1 MIMMSKEEV
10 KDLIYRVENEFN
22 NELDF
27 DYDYNGRELTDD
39 DLDMIG
45 NAITN
50 FSRKLE
56 LCVDDED
63 SNYREVELRDC
74 WSGEVFTTIMLN
86 YKHSVK
92 EFQDEINR
100 IKEEKSE
107 EINKYGDDW
116 TIISEN
122 IDKSFDW
129 YELDIDTDDDYLEY

>member
-1 MIMMSKEEV
+1 MMSKEEV

-22 NELDF
+22 NELDY
-27 DYDYNGRELTDD
+27 DYDYNGGELTDD
-39 DLDMIG
+39 DLNMIE

-50 FSRKLE
+50 FSNKLE

-63 SNYREVELRDC
+63 SNYRQVELRDC
-74 WSGEVFTTIMLN
+74 YNNEVYIYIMLN

-100 IKEEKSE
+100 IKLEKQE

-116 TIISEN
+116 SIISEN
-122 IDKSFDW
+122 ISDKFDW
-129 YELDIDTDDDYLEY
+129 FELDIETDDDYLEF

>member
-1 MIMMSKEEV
+1 MMSKEEI

-39 DLDMIG
+39 DLNMIE

-50 FSRKLE
+50 FSNKLE

-63 SNYREVELRDC
+63 SNYRQVELRDC
-74 WSGEVFTTIMLN
+74 YNNEVYKYIMLN

-100 IKEEKSE
+100 IKLEKQE

-116 TIISEN
+116 SIISEN
-122 IDKSFDW
+122 ISDKFDW
-129 YELDIDTDDDYLEY
+129 FELDIDTDDDYLEF

>member
-1 MIMMSKEEV
+1 MMSKEEI

-39 DLDMIG
+39 DLNMIE

-50 FSRKLE
+50 FSNKLE

-63 SNYREVELRDC
+63 SNYRQVELRD
-74 WSGEVFTTIMLN
+74 WYNNEVYTYIMLN

-100 IKEEKSE
+100 IREEKSE

-116 TIISEN
+116 SIISEN
-122 IDKSFDW
+122 ISDKFDW
-129 YELDIDTDDDYLEY
+129 FELDIDTDDDYLEF